1 MHTVNRLN
9 SCKKYSF
16 VNVKNIHTKRIFI
29 VKFIQLKN
37 FRLFNVLDII
47 YDTYIHTHRHAHMY
61 ICTLKA
67 AYFHQV

>member
-47 YDTYIHTHRHAHMY
+47 YDTYTHTDMHT
-61 ICTLKA
+61 CT
-67 AYFHQV
+67 YVP